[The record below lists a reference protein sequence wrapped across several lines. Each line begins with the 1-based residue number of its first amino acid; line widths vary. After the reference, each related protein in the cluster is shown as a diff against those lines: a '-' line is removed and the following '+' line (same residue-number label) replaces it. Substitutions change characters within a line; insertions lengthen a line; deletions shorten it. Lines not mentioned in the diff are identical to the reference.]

1 MEEEKPPLRFSF
13 VLHTM
18 PIENGKEKWNIQTV
32 NAGIPNEIILT
43 FVRHWLRAN
52 ENNHHE
58 FFKKE
63 YL

>member
-1 MEEEKPPLRFSF
+1 MDEKEQPLRFSF

-18 PIENGKEKWNIQTV
+18 PIENGKEKWSIQTV
-32 NAGIPNEIILT
+32 NAGIPTEIVLA
-43 FVRHWLRAN
+43 FVHHWLRAN
-52 ENNHHE
+52 EDKHHE

>member
-1 MEEEKPPLRFSF
+1 M
-13 VLHTM
+13 LHTM
-18 PIENGKEKWNIQTV
+18 PVENGKEKWNIQTV